1 MISSSIQRLQYLT
14 EMLPPRLTLIKEEDF
29 SDKPAPH
36 KWSKKQ
42 ILGHLIDSATNN
54 HQRFIRVQF
63 EQTPTIVYKQ
73 NEWNALSYYQ
83 QLDSGQLIQFWTLYN
98 KQLIHIIRHIP
109 EQNLQKECNA
119 GGQAPV
125 TLEWLINDYVA
136 HLEHHLHQIVDYN

>member
-1 MISSSIQRLQYLT
+1 
-14 EMLPPRLTLIKEEDF
+14 MLPPRLTLIKEEDF

-83 QLDSGQLIQFWTLYN
+83 QLDSVQLIQFWTLYN